1 MTVKVNRFRTRLAQA
16 NFYATNFAITEVIDQ
31 DTSKYYSED
40 ALVVLLKAKYGI
52 KSRVKLWYWSQVYN
66 ALVTYYH
73 MVANKAAK
81 KYLKEQL
88 NK

>member
-1 MTVKVNRFRTRLAQA
+1 MTVQVNRFRTRLAQA
-16 NFYATNFAITEVIDQ
+16 NFYAIDFVTSEVLSL
-31 DTSKYYSED
+31 DTSKYYSKD
-40 ALVVLLKAKYGI
+40 SLVVLLKAKYGI
-52 KSRVKLWYWSQVYN
+52 KNRVKLWFWSQVYN

>member
-1 MTVKVNRFRTRLAQA
+1 MTVQVNRFRTRLAQA
-16 NFYATNFAITEVIDQ
+16 NFYAIDFVTSEVLSL
-31 DTSKYYSED
+31 DTSKYYSKD